1 MKRLFLAVIAL
12 SLPIIAQEKPT
23 FTQAKIKQATVY
35 FTGATLTH
43 TASANIP
50 KGTSELV
57 IKNVANTLSEE
68 TIRVLAP
75 SNVTVLSAQFTN
87 QYMEEYDTERY
98 APALRRVQDSLTL
111 LDNQLK
117 KCRNERYSKEKTI
130 SFLDGNN
137 ALQGHQDGI
146 ALSDIPKVMDYYTTK
161 RIELLNSIDEI
172 KTKEETLSA
181 AITKLNA
188 KLDTNLSKQEHLS
201 NGKII
206 LQLMSPVAQKAD
218 FQVSYISTQATW
230 YPFYELR
237 GEKLTEPIHL
247 LYKGQIAQNTG
258 VDWKGVKLH
267 LSSGNPNK
275 SNQFP
280 VLKTWFVQTGRPR
293 DFSNARMELRSNAAP
308 LADLSRKKIA
318 KDEEVDME
326 ESTMAHYT
334 ALSEN
339 QLNISFDIDTPY
351 DILSNGK
358 VHSISLQE
366 LQLKATYKYYTAPR
380 VDKEVYLV
388 AAIEDYSKYN
398 LLPGEANIVFEG
410 LYVGK
415 TYIDP
420 NQTTET
426 LNITMGNDKKISVK
440 REKVVD
446 KSQTKFISANKEQ
459 IFTYDIILRNNK
471 KEPVNLVLKDQYPV
485 SIEKSIEIELL
496 ESSHA
501 SVAEETH
508 ILTWEVSLKPNETKT
523 FRISYKLKYPKDM
536 IVN

>member
-1 MKRLFLAVIAL
+1 
-12 SLPIIAQEKPT
+12 
-23 FTQAKIKQATVY
+23 
-35 FTGATLTH
+35 
-43 TASANIP
+43 
-50 KGTSELV
+50 
-57 IKNVANTLSEE
+57 
-68 TIRVLAP
+68 
-75 SNVTVLSAQFTN
+75 
-87 QYMEEYDTERY
+87 
-98 APALRRVQDSLTL
+98 
-111 LDNQLK
+111 
-117 KCRNERYSKEKTI
+117 
-130 SFLDGNN
+130 
-137 ALQGHQDGI
+137 
-146 ALSDIPKVMDYYTTK
+146 
-161 RIELLNSIDEI
+161 
-172 KTKEETLSA
+172 
-181 AITKLNA
+181 
-188 KLDTNLSKQEHLS
+188 
-201 NGKII
+201 
-206 LQLMSPVAQKAD
+206 
-218 FQVSYISTQATW
+218 
-230 YPFYELR
+230 
-237 GEKLTEPIHL
+237 
-247 LYKGQIAQNTG
+247 
-258 VDWKGVKLH
+258 
-267 LSSGNPNK
+267 
-275 SNQFP
+275 
-280 VLKTWFVQTGRPR
+280 
-293 DFSNARMELRSNAAP
+293 MELRSNAAP

-318 KDEEVDME
+318 KDEEVNME

-366 LQLKATYKYYTAPR
+366 LQLKAAYKYYTAPR